1 MPAAHAHL
9 AMART
14 TSFKLVMRHF
24 TLPTKETRRWMA
36 AAACGLRW
44 TWRIKAIRR
53 SAFPRFISL
62 KDIAFIGDTML
73 CLSWGGKFRGAV
85 PFGGCSVER
94 IQNRKCPTGT
104 LREVKG
110 GLLTG

>member
-24 TLPTKETRRWMA
+24 TLPANETRRWMA
-36 AAACGLRW
+36 AAACGLR
-44 TWRIKAIRR
+44 RACRASAIRR
-53 SAFPRFISL
+53 CAFRRFISL

-94 IQNRKCPTGT
+94 IQNRKCPMGT

-110 GLLTG
+110 GLLNG